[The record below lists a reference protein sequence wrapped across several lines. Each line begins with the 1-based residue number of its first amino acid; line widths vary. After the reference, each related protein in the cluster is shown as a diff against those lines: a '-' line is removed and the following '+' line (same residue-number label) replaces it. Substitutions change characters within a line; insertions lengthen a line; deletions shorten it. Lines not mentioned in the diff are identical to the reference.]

1 MLHSTSN
8 KRKHLLRAVDS
19 QARIWVLALEN
30 KVTAH
35 KGEEHAANQRWAGE
49 MGRHSLAYRLSETW
63 DNCYQNTNLCWSRIG
78 VRLDWKPV
86 HWTTIPSCVC
96 TLSPWESCSCHSRFT
111 GQSQHQGGSAS
122 HKRRVVFPDAF
133 CWFPVRSASQKRRVV
148 LPECIFLFPCGTC
161 LS

>member
-19 QARIWVLALEN
+19 QVRIWVLALEN

-35 KGEEHAANQRWAGE
+35 NGEEQAANQRWAGE
-49 MGRHSLAYRLSETW
+49 KGRQRLGCTLSETW

-96 TLSPWESCSCHSRFT
+96 TLSPWESCSCHSGFT
-111 GQSQHQGGSAS
+111 SQSRHEGGSDSLRRGWFFRKGFSWFPVGSAS
-122 HKRRVVFPDAF
+122 HKRRVV
-133 CWFPVRSASQKRRVV
+133 
-148 LPECIFLFPCGTC
+148 LPEFFSLVPCN
-161 LS
+161 